1 MLIAST
7 FETFPD
13 ISEKSSYPPKKQAVK
28 LRSEMLI
35 GINATLKL
43 LHTCFFIAYSTC
55 ICQAKWRFANLLQRR
70 HNDEGWIM
78 PDSLHINPECRAK
91 QENSHGLTGFFF
103 FFFASTEFNCI
114 DSRSLDWRTS
124 DHVQVTTSQMGS
136 NRRKQLFQTKVS
148 SIPTCVSI
156 LIPDSAAHWWNV
168 STLLPQ
174 SGFIKRA
181 SRYWS

>member
-103 FFFASTEFNCI
+103 FFLPQL
-114 DSRSLDWRTS
+114 SLT
-124 DHVQVTTSQMGS
+124 V
-136 NRRKQLFQTKVS
+136 
-148 SIPTCVSI
+148 
-156 LIPDSAAHWWNV
+156 LIPGHLTGELQIMFRWLHHRWDQTEGSSFSKQKWAPYQHASA
-168 STLLPQ
+168 S
-174 SGFIKRA
+174 
-181 SRYWS
+181 